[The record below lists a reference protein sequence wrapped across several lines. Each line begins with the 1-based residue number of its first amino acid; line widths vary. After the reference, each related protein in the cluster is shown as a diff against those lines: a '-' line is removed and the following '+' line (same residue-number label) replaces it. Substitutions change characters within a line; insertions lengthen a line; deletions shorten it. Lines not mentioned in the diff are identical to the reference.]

1 MVEQKEIDGILQA
14 FYEVYNTLGYGF
26 LEKVYQNALYVELK
40 RRGYFVEAQKKIDVY
55 YKGRVVGEYYADM
68 VVNNSVILEL
78 KAVDF
83 LRAEHEYQ
91 LINYLR
97 ATDIEVGY
105 VLNFGKHATFSRKIY
120 SNERKKGRNTSTYIE
135 S

>member
-1 MVEQKEIDGILQA
+1 MVEQKEVDGVLQA

-40 RRGYFVEAQKKIDVY
+40 RRGYSVEAQKKIDVY
-55 YKGRVVGEYYADM
+55 YKGKAVGEYYADM
-68 VVNNSVILEL
+68 VVNNKIILDL

-83 LRAEHEYQ
+83 LLAEHECQ

-105 VLNFGKHATFSRKIY
+105 VLNFGKYATFSRKIY
-120 SNERKKGRNTSTYIE
+120 SNERKKCRDTSTYLE
-135 S
+135 

>member
-1 MVEQKEIDGILQA
+1 MVEQKEVDGVLQA

-40 RRGYFVEAQKKIDVY
+40 RRGYSVEAQKKIDVY
-55 YKGRVVGEYYADM
+55 YKGKAVGEYYADM
-68 VVNNSVILEL
+68 VVNNKIILEL

-83 LRAEHEYQ
+83 LLAEHECQ

-105 VLNFGKHATFSRKIY
+105 VLNFGKQATFSRKIY
-120 SNERKKGRNTSTYIE
+120 SNERKKCRDTSTYLE
-135 S
+135 